1 MKKFLEILQNI
12 CYCVKTSMRV
22 SLRLTIF
29 KFLLNGVSGYLT
41 VFTTIVLSKIIN
53 SLTKTGEVT
62 YRYIL
67 FLLGILGVGYCLIE
81 VGQCL
86 RQYVNYLYSTKMEI
100 YLKEKVL
107 IKSCDLDVYLFD
119 SPEFY
124 DNLEMIKGAHSYV
137 SGSVESVFSIVN
149 AVLNFVLSFW
159 LVTQRSLL
167 YSIII
172 IVGIVP
178 LIFLENRNIQISY
191 QYRKNNMI
199 NVRKQNYF
207 FYLATERSN
216 ALEIRLFDIANYLKT
231 KFLEFSKKR
240 LDSEKYIRKYEHF
253 SALITEVLKQV
264 VVIVLLGSVAFKIFA
279 GQGEIGDFTV
289 CLGLFGQLQENAE
302 NLIMSFGNSVE
313 CNVYVKMLIDFL
325 KSKNKIFSKTNIML
339 DKIDKIEFRNVTF
352 RYNESEKNVLENV
365 SFQIMK
371 NDYVAL
377 IGVNGAGKSTIIK
390 LLLRYYEPVSG
401 EIFVNDRPIVD
412 YQISSLRKQFS
423 VCFQNINAYGFSIRE
438 NILMAGGFEEN
449 QHEEIDERIQ
459 KILDEVGLLNV
470 NGFDRNKLDTYITK
484 YFDESGIELSG
495 GQYQRLALA
504 RSFYRNGSIMVLDEP
519 SAALD
524 PEAEDQAFSIMERA
538 SRGKICLFISHRLA
552 NIHNATKIILL
563 EDGKVLGI
571 GTHKEMMEKVER
583 YRKIYLIQANKYDK
597 D

>member
-1 MKKFLEILQNI
+1 MKKCLEILQNI
-12 CYCVKTSMRV
+12 NYCVKTSIKV
-22 SLRLTIF
+22 SLRLTVF
-29 KFLLNGVSGYLT
+29 KFLLSGISGYLT
-41 VFTTIVLSKIIN
+41 VITTVVLSKIIN
-53 SLTKTGEVT
+53 SLAKSGQVS
-62 YRYIL
+62 YKYIL
-67 FLLGILGVGYCLIE
+67 FLLGILGAGYCLIE

-86 RQYVNYLYSTKMEI
+86 RQYVNYLYSMKMEI

-107 IKSCDLDVYLFD
+107 LKSCDIDVNLFD

-159 LVTQRSLL
+159 LVSQRNFL

-172 IVGIVP
+172 VVGIVP

-216 ALEIRLFDIANYLKT
+216 ALEIRLFDIAQYLKT
-231 KFLEFSKKR
+231 RFLEFSKKR
-240 LDSEKYIRKYEHF
+240 LDSEKYIRKYEYF
-253 SALITEVLKQV
+253 SSLITEVIKQG
-264 VVIVLLGSVAFKIFA
+264 VVIVLLGSVSFKILV

-302 NLIMSFGNSVE
+302 NLIVNLGNSVE

-325 KSKNKIFSKTNIML
+325 RSKNKIFSQTNIRL

-365 SFQIMK
+365 SFQIEK

-390 LLLRYYEPVSG
+390 LLLRYYEPTSG
-401 EIFVNDRPIVD
+401 QIFVNDRPIGD
-412 YQISSLRKQFS
+412 YQVLSLRKQFS
-423 VCFQNINAYGFSIRE
+423 VCF
-438 NILMAGGFEEN
+438 
-449 QHEEIDERIQ
+449 
-459 KILDEVGLLNV
+459 
-470 NGFDRNKLDTYITK
+470 
-484 YFDESGIELSG
+484 
-495 GQYQRLALA
+495 
-504 RSFYRNGSIMVLDEP
+504 
-519 SAALD
+519 
-524 PEAEDQAFSIMERA
+524 
-538 SRGKICLFISHRLA
+538 
-552 NIHNATKIILL
+552 
-563 EDGKVLGI
+563 
-571 GTHKEMMEKVER
+571 
-583 YRKIYLIQANKYDK
+583 
-597 D
+597 

>member
-53 SLTKTGEVT
+53 FLTKTGEVT
-62 YRYIL
+62 YSYIL

-107 IKSCDLDVYLFD
+107 IKSCDIDVYLFD

-231 KFLEFSKKR
+231 RFLEFSKKR

-253 SALITEVLKQV
+253 SALITEVLKQG

-401 EIFVNDRPIVD
+401 EIF
-412 YQISSLRKQFS
+412 
-423 VCFQNINAYGFSIRE
+423 
-438 NILMAGGFEEN
+438 
-449 QHEEIDERIQ
+449 EI
-459 KILDEVGLLNV
+459 G
-470 NGFDRNKLDTYITK
+470 
-484 YFDESGIELSG
+484 
-495 GQYQRLALA
+495 
-504 RSFYRNGSIMVLDEP
+504 
-519 SAALD
+519 
-524 PEAEDQAFSIMERA
+524 RA
-538 SRGKICLFISHRLA
+538 H
-552 NIHNATKIILL
+552 
-563 EDGKVLGI
+563 V
-571 GTHKEMMEKVER
+571 
-583 YRKIYLIQANKYDK
+583 
-597 D
+597 

>member
-1 MKKFLEILQNI
+1 MKKCLEILQNI
-12 CYCVKTSMRV
+12 SYCVKISIKV
-22 SLRLTIF
+22 SLRLTVF
-29 KFLLNGVSGYLT
+29 KFLLSGISGYLT
-41 VFTTIVLSKIIN
+41 VITTVVLSKIIN
-53 SLTKTGEVT
+53 SLAKLGQVS
-62 YRYIL
+62 YKYIV
-67 FLLGILGVGYCLIE
+67 FLLVILGAGYCLIE
-81 VGQCL
+81 VAQCL
-86 RQYVNYLYSTKMEI
+86 RQYVNYLYSMKMEI

-107 IKSCDLDVYLFD
+107 LKSCDIDVNLFD

-124 DNLEMIKGAHSYV
+124 DNFEMIKGAHSYV

-159 LVTQRSLL
+159 LVSQRNFL

-172 IVGIVP
+172 VVGIVP

-216 ALEIRLFDIANYLKT
+216 ALEIRLFDIAQYLKT
-231 KFLEFSKKR
+231 RFLEFSKKR
-240 LDSEKYIRKYEHF
+240 LDSEKYIRKYEYF
-253 SALITEVLKQV
+253 SSLITEVIKQG
-264 VVIVLLGSVAFKIFA
+264 VVIVLLGSVSFKILV

-302 NLIMSFGNSVE
+302 NLIMNLGNSVE

-325 KSKNKIFSKTNIML
+325 RSKNKIFSQTNILL

-352 RYNESEKNVLENV
+352 RYNESEKNVLENI
-365 SFQIMK
+365 SFQIEK

-390 LLLRYYEPVSG
+390 LLLRYYEPTSG
-401 EIFVNDRPIVD
+401 EIFVNDRPIGD
-412 YQISSLRKQFS
+412 YQVLSLRKQFS

-438 NILMAGGFEEN
+438 NILMARGFEEN
-449 QHEEIDERIQ
+449 RDEKVDERIR
-459 KILDEVGLLNV
+459 KILDEVGLLNA
-470 NGFDRNKLDTYITK
+470 NGFDKNKLDTYITK

-504 RSFYRNGSIMVLDEP
+504 RSFFRNGSIMVLDEP

-524 PEAEDQAFSIMERA
+524 PEAEDQAFSIMEKA
-538 SRGKICLFISHRLA
+538 SKGKICLFISHRLA

-563 EDGKVLGI
+563 EDGKILGI

>member
-1 MKKFLEILQNI
+1 
-12 CYCVKTSMRV
+12 
-22 SLRLTIF
+22 
-29 KFLLNGVSGYLT
+29 
-41 VFTTIVLSKIIN
+41 
-53 SLTKTGEVT
+53 
-62 YRYIL
+62 
-67 FLLGILGVGYCLIE
+67 
-81 VGQCL
+81 
-86 RQYVNYLYSTKMEI
+86 
-100 YLKEKVL
+100 
-107 IKSCDLDVYLFD
+107 
-119 SPEFY
+119 
-124 DNLEMIKGAHSYV
+124 
-137 SGSVESVFSIVN
+137 
-149 AVLNFVLSFW
+149 
-159 LVTQRSLL
+159 
-167 YSIII
+167 
-172 IVGIVP
+172 
-178 LIFLENRNIQISY
+178 
-191 QYRKNNMI
+191 
-199 NVRKQNYF
+199 
-207 FYLATERSN
+207 
-216 ALEIRLFDIANYLKT
+216 
-231 KFLEFSKKR
+231 
-240 LDSEKYIRKYEHF
+240 
-253 SALITEVLKQV
+253 
-264 VVIVLLGSVAFKIFA
+264 
-279 GQGEIGDFTV
+279 
-289 CLGLFGQLQENAE
+289 
-302 NLIMSFGNSVE
+302 MSFGNSVE